1 MYSIS
6 DNPPL
11 ATFPLIAGKVPAGFP
26 SPADDFLVKSLD
38 LNQFLITHPQA
49 TFVWQVSGHS
59 MREAGIFDGD
69 YVIVNR
75 ALKPRNGS
83 VVVAQLDNDFT
94 IKYFQ
99 CRAGRVKLVPANST
113 FPEITMREGQ
123 TLLVCGVVTSAIKRF
138 DK

>member
-1 MYSIS
+1 MYSIL
-6 DNPPL
+6 DNPPPATL
-11 ATFPLIAGKVPAGFP
+11 ALIAGKVPAGFP

-99 CRAGRVKLVPANST
+99 SRAGRVKLVPANST

-123 TLLVCGVVTSAIKRF
+123 TLLVCGVVTAAIKRF